1 MRTTIYTEEFI
12 WEDKYRGLEDLDN
25 LVDFVS
31 KATQRTRRLPS
42 QVSKEPLLQ
51 GKVHPPQRPE
61 QTPQETGTNELS
73 LEYRFALPL

>member
-12 WEDKYRGLEDLDN
+12 WEEKYRGLEDLDN

-31 KATQRTRRLPS
+31 KTTQRTRRLPS
-42 QVSKEPLLQ
+42 QVSKQPLLQ
-51 GKVHPPQRPE
+51 GKVHPPQQPE
-61 QTPQETGTNELS
+61 QTPQETGSNELS